1 MHHLPL
7 TEAAPTG
14 IHAHI
19 NRLMRVLRPLLAGL
33 LLPLGFAPFHLPGL
47 VFLGIA
53 FLILVLRG
61 QSGREAFIS
70 GLFFGLGYFGFGV
83 SWVFV
88 SVHEYGHLNMA
99 ASALITAGFIALL
112 ALLPAFTCALW
123 VTLARA
129 QKPLFSSL
137 LFAALWTLSEALR
150 ATFMPGFPW
159 LLLAGSQVDT
169 PLGLLLPVMG
179 IFGTGCVTCFA
190 ALLLAHGMDV
200 RTERRQRWLL
210 SGVAI
215 ILLPSALQHI
225 PWTTLEQKPLTVG
238 VVQANLSMRDKWDE
252 TLFWELMAHYEK
264 KIANLLGTELIV
276 LPESAIPLPESWIS
290 DVLTRLNHDA
300 DMAGSALLLGIPRP
314 ANENETL
321 FYNSLLGVGRA
332 HGSYLKQQ
340 LVPFG
345 EYIPA
350 LFSGITA
357 RLGIPEANILPGG
370 NHQKPLR
377 VHGRPVAAL
386 ICYELG
392 YGEVLRRQ
400 LPRAQW
406 IVSVSDD
413 GWFGKSLA
421 LYQHLQ
427 MAQALSLQAARY
439 QVVANNDGLS
449 AIIDPKGRIIDS
461 LPAFS
466 EGVLKSHIYPAT
478 GTTPWIR
485 HGDAPALTVA
495 TLLLLMALL
504 PLAVRIKREYS
515 WQPES

>member
-1 MHHLPL
+1 MLPLPL
-7 TEAAPTG
+7 TEAVPVG
-14 IHAHI
+14 IHS
-19 NRLMRVLRPLLAGL
+19 RLQRLVRMLRPLLAGL

-70 GLFFGLGYFGFGV
+70 GLLFGLGYFGFGV

-88 SVHEYGHLNMA
+88 SVHEYGHLNMV
-99 ASALITAGFIALL
+99 ASALITAGFTTLL
-112 ALLPAFTCALW
+112 ALLPASTCALW
-123 VTLARA
+123 VILART

-137 LFAALWTLSEALR
+137 LFAAIWTLSEALR
-150 ATFMPGFPW
+150 AAVMPGFPW

-169 PLGLLLPVMG
+169 PPGFLLPVIG
-179 IFGTGCVTCFA
+179 IFGTGFMTCFA
-190 ALLLAHGMDV
+190 ALLLAHGMDA
-200 RTERRQRWLL
+200 RIQRRQWWLL
-210 SGVAI
+210 SGVAM

-225 PWTTLEQKPLTVG
+225 SWTTLAEKPLTVG

-264 KIANLLGTELIV
+264 KIAGLLGTELII

-290 DVLTRLNHDA
+290 DVLARLDHDA
-300 DMAGSALLLGIPRP
+300 DAAGSALLLGIPRP

-345 EYIPA
+345 EYIPSA
-350 LFSGITA
+350 FSGITA
-357 RLGIPEANILPGG
+357 RLGIPEANILPGS
-370 NHQKPLR
+370 NHQKPVR
-377 VHGRPVAAL
+377 IHGHPIASL

-400 LPRAQW
+400 LPRAEW

-449 AIIDPKGRIIDS
+449 AIIDPRGRIVDS

-485 HGDAPALTVA
+485 FGDAPALILA
-495 TLLLLMALL
+495 TLLLLIALL